1 MNDDIKKVAL
11 VTGGNQGIGFEICRQ
26 LGQAGVRVLV
36 GARDL
41 GRGAEAVRML
51 VAEGADAASIRLDVT
66 DPGHASAAAEA
77 VEQRY
82 GKLDILVN
90 NAGVL
95 LPESRPSESG
105 AELVR
110 QVYETNVLGVVRVT
124 QAMLPLLRKSR
135 SGRIVNMS
143 SSLASLQLH
152 GDPSFELGTFLM
164 LGYNS
169 SKTAVNA
176 LTVMW
181 AKELA
186 EAGIKV
192 NAADPGYCA
201 TAMTGYASP
210 RFASEGARAPV
221 RLALLPD
228 DGPSG
233 GFFGDEGPI
242 PW

>member
-1 MNDDIKKVAL
+1 MNDDNKKIAL

-36 GARDL
+36 GARNAE
-41 GRGAEAVRML
+41 RGGEAARL
-51 VAEGADAASIRLDVT
+51 LNAEGGDAACIRMDVT
-66 DPGHASAAAEA
+66 DASQVSAAAEDIA
-77 VEQRY
+77 RSC
-82 GKLDILVN
+82 GRLDILVN

-95 LPESRPSESG
+95 LPESRPGESD

-110 QVYETNVLGVVRVT
+110 QVYETNVFGVVRVT
-124 QAMLPLLRKSR
+124 QAMLPLLRKSAG
-135 SGRIVNMS
+135 GRIVNLS
-143 SSLASLQLH
+143 SSLASLRLH
-152 GDPSFELGTFLM
+152 GDPSFELGSFLM

-181 AKELA
+181 AKDLA
-186 EAGIKV
+186 EDGIKV

-201 TAMTGYASP
+201 TAMTGYASS
-210 RFASEGARAPV
+210 RFAAEGAREPV

>member
-1 MNDDIKKVAL
+1 MTDIGKIAL
-11 VTGGNQGIGFEICRQ
+11 VTGGNQGIGYEICRQ
-26 LGQAGVRVLV
+26 LGQAGVTVLV
-36 GARDL
+36 GARD
-41 GRGAEAVRML
+41 GTRGEDAARKLTEG
-51 VAEGADAASIRLDVT
+51 GADAEHVRIDVT
-66 DPGHASAAAEA
+66 DPAQVRAAADVISA
-77 VEQRY
+77 RY
-82 GKLDILVN
+82 GRLDILVN

-95 LPESRPSESG
+95 LPEQRPSDSG

-110 QVYETNVLGVVRVT
+110 EVYETNVFGVVRVT
-124 QAMLPLLRKSR
+124 QAMLPLLRKS
-135 SGRIVNMS
+135 GGARIVNLS
-143 SSLASLQLH
+143 SSLGSLKLH
-152 GDPSFELGTFLM
+152 GDPSFELGAFLM

-176 LTVMW
+176 LTVLL

-186 EAGIKV
+186 ETGIKV

-201 TAMTGYASP
+201 TGMTGYAPP
-210 RFASEGARAPV
+210 RSAAEGARAPV

-233 GFFGDEGPI
+233 GFFGDGGPL

>member
-1 MNDDIKKVAL
+1 MMSDNKKIAL

-36 GARDL
+36 GARNPE
-41 GRGAEAVRML
+41 RGAEAARL
-51 VAEGADAASIRLDVT
+51 LNAEGGDAASVRMDVT
-66 DPGHASAAAEA
+66 DAAQVTAAAEDIA
-77 VEQRY
+77 RSY
-82 GKLDILVN
+82 GRLDILVN

-110 QVYETNVLGVVRVT
+110 QVYETNVFGVVRVT
-124 QAMLPLLRKSR
+124 QAMLPLLRKSAG
-135 SGRIVNMS
+135 GRIVNMS
-143 SSLASLQLH
+143 SSLASLRLH
-152 GDPSFELGTFLM
+152 GDPSFELGAFLM

-169 SKTAVNA
+169 SKTALNA

-181 AKELA
+181 AKDLA

-210 RFASEGARAPV
+210 RFAAEGARTPV

-233 GFFGDEGPI
+233 GLFGDNGPI

>member
-1 MNDDIKKVAL
+1 MTENRKIAL
-11 VTGGNQGIGFEICRQ
+11 VTGGNQGIGYEICRQ
-26 LGQAGVRVLV
+26 LGAAGVHVLV
-36 GARDL
+36 GARDPA
-41 GRGAEAVRML
+41 RGAEAARKL
-51 VAEGADAASIRLDVT
+51 AAAGADAASIRMDVT
-66 DPGHASAAAEA
+66 DPGEVAKAAESVA
-77 VEQRY
+77 QRY
-82 GKLDILVN
+82 GRLDILVN

-95 LPESRPSESG
+95 LPEDRPSGSG

-110 QVYETNVLGVVRVT
+110 QVYETNVFGVVRVT
-124 QAMLPLLRKSR
+124 KAMLPLLRKSTG
-135 SGRIVNMS
+135 GRIVNMS

-152 GDPSFELGTFLM
+152 GDPSFELGAFLM

-186 EAGIKV
+186 ESGIKV

-210 RFASEGARAPV
+210 RTPAEGARAPV

-233 GFFGDEGPI
+233 GFFGEDGPI